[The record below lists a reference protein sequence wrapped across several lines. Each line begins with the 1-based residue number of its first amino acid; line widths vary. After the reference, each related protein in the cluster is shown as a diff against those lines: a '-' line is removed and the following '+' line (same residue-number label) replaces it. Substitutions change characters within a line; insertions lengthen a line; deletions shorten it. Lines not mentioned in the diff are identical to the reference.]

1 MMDVAGSVVIGTLLL
16 VLVVVVWKRSVA
28 ATHEFPFSS
37 VLRGGTLA
45 DPCPPEIVS
54 RIFSDQ
60 DREFVSATHSKSLMK
75 FFIWER
81 RAVALLWI
89 QETSAEIKEIIRDH
103 VALTRRTQNLEF
115 RAELS
120 IFLQYIHLRLICA
133 LLFFLVVLAG
143 PPIVQSLALYVDR
156 LSQRFGQTQEALAA
170 AMEQRR
176 LSSADSD

>member
-16 VLVVVVWKRSVA
+16 VLVAVVWKRSAA
-28 ATHEFPFSS
+28 ATHEFPGSS
-37 VLRGGTLA
+37 LSSDTLA

-54 RIFSDQ
+54 RIFSDE

-75 FFIWER
+75 FFNWER

-89 QETSAEIKEIIRDH
+89 QETSAGIKEIIRDH
-103 VALTRRTQNLEF
+103 AALTRRSHNLEF

-120 IFLQYIHLRLICA
+120 VFLQYIHLRLICT
-133 LLFFLVVLAG
+133 LLFLLVVLAG

-156 LSQRFGQTQEALAA
+156 LSQRFGQTQEALEA
-170 AMEQRR
+170 AMEQRQFG
-176 LSSADSD
+176 SVDSD